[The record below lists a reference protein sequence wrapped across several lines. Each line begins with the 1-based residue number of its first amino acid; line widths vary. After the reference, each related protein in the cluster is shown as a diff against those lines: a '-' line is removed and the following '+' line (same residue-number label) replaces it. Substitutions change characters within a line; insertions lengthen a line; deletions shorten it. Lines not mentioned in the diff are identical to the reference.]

1 MASPVPADR
10 LDEPLEETLVE
21 SAAAALISIFRSLLD
36 MLFICNIIKTM
47 CTMSCTMEETSLS
60 HMDTTYA
67 KFEVENLPQ
76 E

>member
-10 LDEPLEETLVE
+10 LDELLEETLVE

-47 CTMSCTMEETSLS
+47 CTMSCAMEEYILML
-60 HMDTTYA
+60 HGYE
-67 KFEVENLPQ
+67 K
-76 E
+76 